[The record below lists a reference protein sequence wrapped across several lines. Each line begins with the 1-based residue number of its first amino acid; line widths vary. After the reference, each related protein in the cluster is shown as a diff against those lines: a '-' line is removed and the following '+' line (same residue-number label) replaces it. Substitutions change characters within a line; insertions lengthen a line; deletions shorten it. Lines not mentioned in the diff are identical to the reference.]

1 MAQIPAICHSCGKTF
16 ASGIVLEGSGY
27 NNQFTMNVGCPFCGG
42 RASIVS
48 GTYNHENGVISL
60 VKVLTSPGMTAEKIA
75 QIQQI
80 LEDARRAGS
89 SEENIKARLEGVG
102 EGFSKL
108 LDFTNRSSGL
118 GTWIGTALAALAF
131 AYQVASSNGQV
142 SEDDV
147 RRIVNEQQ
155 QQHQVVPAAPVAPRV
170 PFGARAIKLR
180 EPAPTAFGQ
189 PSQGAPC
196 PCGSG
201 KKFKHCHGQKRWQ
214 I

>member
-16 ASGIVLEGSGY
+16 ASGIVLEGSGH
-27 NNQFTMNVGCPFCGG
+27 NNRISANIGCPFCGG
-42 RASIVS
+42 MASIVS
-48 GTYNHENGVISL
+48 GVYDHERGVISL

-80 LEDARRAGS
+80 LEDARRADS
-89 SEENIKARLEGVG
+89 SAEDIKARLEGVG
-102 EGFSKL
+102 TGFSKL
-108 LDFTNRSSGL
+108 LDLANRSSGL
-118 GTWIGTALAALAF
+118 GTWIGAALAAVAVVQ
-131 AYQVASSNGQV
+131 AASSGGQL
-142 SEDDV
+142 SEADV

-155 QQHQVVPAAPVAPRV
+155 QHQVAPATPVGPRV

-180 EPAPTAFGQ
+180 EPARSESGQ

-201 KKFKHCHGQKRWQ
+201 KKFKRCHGQKRWQ